1 MNTNI
6 KTNIK
11 ISDAGIYITFLLL
24 FMCFSIIGKNFFSV
38 SNISNI
44 IVQSSIIAI
53 VGIGQTL
60 VILSGGINLSVGS
73 TVSFVGIVMGL
84 LLVSG
89 VGIPLAV
96 VIVLVVGG
104 VSGLITGLVIA
115 YGKVPSFIVT
125 LGMMGILTGGTLLA
139 NNGNPISRLPPNF
152 EKLASF
158 NLFGYIPIF
167 IIYLVVFFTGVQIML
182 KQTVF
187 GRHIYAL
194 GGNRASAW
202 LSGVKTKKTE
212 ILVYVL
218 SGLFST
224 LGGIMLVARM
234 NYASPTAA
242 SNYAIDSIAA
252 VVIGGTAMSG
262 GKGSVL
268 GTLLG
273 AMLLGMLKNG
283 LTILNVSAYLQQIII
298 GVVIITAVFLDGR
311 KVKE

>member
-1 MNTNI
+1 MEKI
-6 KTNIK
+6 RSNIK
-11 ISDAGIYITFLLL
+11 ISDAGIYIAFLLL
-24 FMCFSIIGKNFFSV
+24 FICFSIMGRSFFSIG
-38 SNISNI
+38 NISNI

-89 VGIPLAV
+89 TGIPAAAV
-96 VIVLVVGG
+96 IMLIVGC
-104 VSGLITGLVIA
+104 VSGLVTGFVIA

-125 LGMMGILTGGTLLA
+125 LGMTGILTGGTLLA
-139 NNGNPISRLPPNF
+139 NNGNPVSRLPPYF

-158 NLFGYIPIF
+158 NLFGHIPIF
-167 IIYLVVFFTGVQIML
+167 VIYLILLFAGVHIML
-182 KQTVF
+182 KKTIF

-202 LSGVKTKKTE
+202 LSGVKTKQTE
-212 ILVYVL
+212 ILVYIL
-218 SGLFST
+218 GGFFSAF
-224 LGGIMLVARM
+224 GGIMLVARM

-242 SNYAIDSIAA
+242 SSYAIDSIAA

-262 GKGSVL
+262 GKGGVL

-273 AMLLGMLKNG
+273 ALLLGMLKNG
-283 LTILNVSAYLQQIII
+283 LTMLNVSAYLQQVII
-298 GVVIITAVFLDGR
+298 GAVIITAVFLDGR
-311 KVKE
+311 KTGE

>member
-1 MNTNI
+1 MGQHDRI
-6 KTNIK
+6 SVK
-11 ISDAGIYITFLLL
+11 ISDSGIYIAFLAL
-24 FMCFSIIGKNFFSV
+24 FICFSVVGRSFFSL

-73 TVSFVGIVMGL
+73 TVSFVGILTGL
-84 LLVSG
+84 LLLSG
-89 VGIPLAV
+89 TGIPLAV
-96 VIVLVVGG
+96 VIVLAVGG
-104 VSGLITGLVIA
+104 ASGFLTGFVIA
-115 YGKVPSFIVT
+115 YGRVPSFIVT
-125 LGMMGILTGGTLLA
+125 LGMMSILTGGTLLA
-139 NNGNPISRLPPNF
+139 NNGNPVSRLPPDF
-152 EKLASF
+152 EKLASL
-158 NLFGYIPIF
+158 NVFGHIPIF
-167 IIYLVVFFTGVQIML
+167 VIYLILLFAGVHIML
-182 KQTVF
+182 KKTIF

-202 LSGVKTKKTE
+202 LSGVKIKKTE

-218 SGLFST
+218 GGFFSAF
-224 LGGIMLVARM
+224 GGIMLVARM

-262 GKGSVL
+262 GKGSIL

-283 LTILNVSAYLQQIII
+283 LTMLNVSAYLQQVII
-298 GVVIITAVFLDGR
+298 GAVIITAVFLDGR
-311 KVKE
+311 KAKD